1 MAKIAGKGTLFQ
13 IAVGGSYSTVAQ
25 LRDISCSGAEALV
38 YDSTTLDTSGA
49 GRTSAVT
56 GYSNPGTVTISGLY
70 DPSDDTHNLLTDKLT
85 SPVDSTYKIVF
96 SDDTEQTFTAAG
108 LSFDVSASLDD
119 ATTFSAT
126 FQLSSLAT
134 FPT

>member
-13 IAVGGSYSTVAQ
+13 IAVGASYSTVAQ
-25 LRDISCSGAEALV
+25 LRDISCSGAEAIV
-38 YDSTTLDTSGA
+38 YDSTTLDTGG

-70 DPSDDTHNLLTDKLT
+70 DPSDDTHNLLTAKIT

-96 SDDTEQTFTAAG
+96 SDETEQTFTAAG

-119 ATTFSAT
+119 ATTFTAT

>member
-13 IAVGGSYSTVAQ
+13 IAVGASYSTVAQ
-25 LRDISCSGAEALV
+25 LRDISCSGAEAIV
-38 YDSTTLDTSGA
+38 YDSTTLDTGV

-70 DPSDDTHNLLTDKLT
+70 DPSDDTHNLLTAKIT

-96 SDDTEQTFTAAG
+96 SDETEQTFTAAG

-119 ATTFSAT
+119 ATTFTAT

>member
-13 IAVGGSYSTVAQ
+13 IAVGASYSTVAQ
-25 LRDISCSGAEALV
+25 LRDISCSGAEAIV
-38 YDSTTLDTSGA
+38 YDSTTLDTGV
-49 GRTSAVT
+49 GRTRAVT

-70 DPSDDTHNLLTDKLT
+70 DPSDDTHNLLTAKIT

-96 SDDTEQTFTAAG
+96 SDETEQTFTAAG

-119 ATTFSAT
+119 ATTFTAT

>member
-13 IAVGGSYSTVAQ
+13 IAVGASYSTVAQ
-25 LRDISCSGAEALV
+25 LRDISCSGAEAIV
-38 YDSTTLDTSGA
+38 YDSTTLDTGV

-70 DPSDDTHNLLTDKLT
+70 DPSDDTHNLLTAKKT
-85 SPVDSTYKIVF
+85 APVDSTYKIVF
-96 SDDTEQTFTAAG
+96 SDETEQTFTAAG

-119 ATTFSAT
+119 ATTFTAT